1 MKSLDTL
8 KEALADRYEIDREI
22 GSGGMATVYLA
33 RDLRHQREVALK
45 VLKPELGAVLGTDR
59 FLSEIRVTANLQHP
73 NLLPLFDSGE
83 AGGLLFYVMPF
94 VRGETLRTKID
105 RERQLSVDEAVRI
118 AVAVGSALQC
128 AHESG
133 VIHRDLKPENV
144 LLQSG
149 QPVIADFGIALAVS
163 KAGGARVTQTGLS
176 LGTPQ
181 YMSPE
186 QATGDRVIDARSD
199 IYSLGAVTYEML
211 SGEPPHS
218 GSSAQAII
226 AKLMTSEPQP
236 LNTLRST
243 IPINVACAVEKALAK
258 LPADRFASA
267 QEFAAALQNPAF
279 TIASKYV
286 RGTVEQSAAVRKW
299 QRIAI
304 AGAVAASL
312 ALAAALWATLKPEPP
327 KPVVRYVLGMDSTE
341 VIGGGLGRVALSPDG
356 SLLAYSLLPNFNLHV
371 RRRDQLR
378 GTIVPG
384 ASDAFS
390 PFFSQDGQKIGY
402 LSRPAGLKVVSISGG
417 PPVLVSDSIAGGG
430 GSFGPDGRI
439 YATRLN
445 SWGIVR
451 MTDAPGSALEP
462 VTTPDTVNG
471 ERRHLWPEV
480 LPDGKAML
488 FVIVYG
494 ALSSSQGTKASMIA
508 IADLGTG
515 KHRPLVAGVRA
526 KYSPS
531 GHLLYATSDGSLMV
545 SKFDARKGELQGTPG
560 SVAPGL
566 RVGGGL
572 PAASDFHVSRTGTL
586 AYITGQAGADRE
598 LIWVGRDGKAEPV
611 DPSWRGL
618 MNSPSLSPDGRK
630 VSVAILAGTRS
641 DIWVKQLDRGPSL
654 KLTFEGTEN
663 IYPGWTPDGRN
674 ITYQS
679 NASAPNG
686 IWTKRADGSA
696 QAFQQMRDKVDLS
709 ASTWSRDGRWLVYR
723 TSVNEA
729 GAGNILAI
737 RPGVDSAPQVLM
749 ATPHAELDPTLSP
762 DGKWLAY
769 VSNETGRHEVYV
781 VPFPNVNA
789 AKWPIS
795 TGGGTEPVW
804 SHSGREL
811 FFRAAGNLVS
821 VPVRTTS
828 TFFAGAATTL
838 FPTRIYGTNANR
850 RQYDV
855 APGDNRFIFTQS
867 VDGPAANE
875 LVLVDNWF
883 EELRRK

>member
-1 MKSLDTL
+1 MTSLETL
-8 KEALADRYEIDREI
+8 KAALADRYEIDREI

-94 VRGETLRTKID
+94 VRGETLRAKID

-118 AVAVGSALQC
+118 AVAVASALQC

-133 VIHRDLKPENV
+133 VIHRDLKPENI
-144 LLQSG
+144 LIQSG

-243 IPINVACAVEKALAK
+243 IPVNVACAVEKALAK

-267 QEFAAALQNPAF
+267 QDFAGALQNPSF

-286 RGTVEQSAAVRKW
+286 RGTVEQSAATKKW

-304 AGAVAASL
+304 GAAVVGSA
-312 ALAAALWATLKPEPP
+312 ALAAALWATLKLEPP

-341 VIGGGLGRVALSPDG
+341 VIGGGLRRVALSPDG
-356 SLLAYSLLPNFNLHV
+356 NLLAYSLLPELDLHV

-384 ASDAFS
+384 ASGAFS
-390 PFFSQDGQKIGY
+390 PFFSQDGGKIGY
-402 LSRPAGLKVVSISGG
+402 LSQPGMLKVVSVSGG
-417 PPVLVSDSIAGGG
+417 PPVLISDSIASAGGA
-430 GSFGPDGRI
+430 FGPDGRI

-451 MTDAPGSALEP
+451 MTDAPGSPLEP
-462 VTTPDTVNG
+462 VTTVDTTKD
-471 ERRHLWPEV
+471 ERRHFWPEV
-480 LPDGKAML
+480 LPGGKSML
-488 FVIVYG
+488 FVITYG
-494 ALSSSQGTKASMIA
+494 TASSAQPTKASMIA
-508 IADLGTG
+508 LADLGTG
-515 KHRPLVAGVRA
+515 KYRALVAGVRA
-526 KYSPS
+526 TYSPS

-545 SKFDARKGELQGTPG
+545 SEFDPRKGELRGSPT

-566 RVGGGL
+566 RVSGVAS
-572 PAASDFHVSRTGTL
+572 AASDFHVSRTGTL
-586 AYITGQAGADRE
+586 AYITGQTGSDRE
-598 LIWVGRDGKAEPV
+598 LVWIQRDGKIEPV
-611 DPSWRGL
+611 DPGWRGTFS
-618 MNSPSLSPDGRK
+618 SPSLSPDGRRVA
-630 VSVAILAGTRS
+630 VSIAAGTRS

-663 IYPGWTPDGRN
+663 IYPGWTADGQN

-679 NASAPNG
+679 NASNPIG

-696 QAFQQMRDKVDLS
+696 QAFQQMQGKLDLS
-709 ASTWSRDGRWLVYR
+709 ASVWSRDGKWLVYR
-723 TSVNEA
+723 TSINVA
-729 GAGNILAI
+729 GAGDILAI
-737 RPGVDSAPQVLM
+737 RPGVDSAPSVLM
-749 ATPHAELDPTLSP
+749 ATPYRELDPTLSP

-769 VSNETGRHEVYV
+769 ASDETGRQEVYV
-781 VPFPNVNA
+781 VPFPNVGA
-789 AKWPIS
+789 AKWPVS
-795 TGGGTEPVW
+795 TSGGNQPLW
-804 SHSGREL
+804 AHSGREL
-811 FFRAAGNLVS
+811 FFRSGGNLVS
-821 VPVRTTS
+821 VPVQTS
-828 TFFAGAATTL
+828 PTFSAGATTPL
-838 FPTRIYGTNANR
+838 FSSRVYIGNPNR

-855 APGDNRFIFTQS
+855 ASGDNRFIFIRA
-867 VDGPAANE
+867 VGVEAAND

-883 EELRRK
+883 EELKRK